1 MALKDESDPSVCEL
15 DTAAQPQPV
24 PHLGAAKSTFS
35 HKQGLTLVPSLE
47 RQDHIAMAA
56 QSSVSKGNNSKIPK
70 ITLDMTKGKPSLGH
84 SQRGLCV
91 PWRRGGDCEFVK
103 YICALCTNIYSEA
116 KMMKIGDFE

>member
-1 MALKDESDPSVCEL
+1 VCKL

-24 PHLGAAKSTFS
+24 PHLGAAKSTLS
-35 HKQGLTLVPSLE
+35 HKPCLTLVASLE
-47 RQDHIAMAA
+47 RQVHGAMAA
-56 QSSVSKGNNSKIPK
+56 QSFVSKGNNSKIPK

-91 PWRRGGDCEFVK
+91 PWGGGGDSVFVK
-103 YICALCTNIYSEA
+103 YICTLCTNVYSDA